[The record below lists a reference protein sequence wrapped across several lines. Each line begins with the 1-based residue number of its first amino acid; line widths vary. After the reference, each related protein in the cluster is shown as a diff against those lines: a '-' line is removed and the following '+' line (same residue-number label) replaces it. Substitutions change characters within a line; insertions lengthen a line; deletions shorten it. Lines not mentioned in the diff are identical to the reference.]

1 MTARPT
7 TADRRST
14 FAKRRAAF
22 LAETTASG
30 KEPESTPSKKPA
42 ENLMRNNCSRPFS
55 FFEGVGFFI
64 FPVTLPACSEV
75 PKIPAAA
82 AAAVLYS
89 MQTGRGFALR
99 VFRTIPAEKVPRIT
113 VRKSVKLASFLV
125 SSLILV
131 ALCNPKRVKK
141 SELFSR
147 ISVRS
152 HSFCHFLHK
161 MR

>member
-22 LAETTASG
+22 SAETTASG

-42 ENLMRNNCSRPFS
+42 KNLMRNNCSRPFS
-55 FFEGVGFFI
+55 FLERVGFFI
-64 FPVTLPACSEV
+64 FPVTLPACSEA

-99 VFRTIPAEKVPRIT
+99 VFRTIPTEKVPRIT

-141 SELFSR
+141 SELFFSD
-147 ISVRS
+147 
-152 HSFCHFLHK
+152 FGPFPFFLPFLHK